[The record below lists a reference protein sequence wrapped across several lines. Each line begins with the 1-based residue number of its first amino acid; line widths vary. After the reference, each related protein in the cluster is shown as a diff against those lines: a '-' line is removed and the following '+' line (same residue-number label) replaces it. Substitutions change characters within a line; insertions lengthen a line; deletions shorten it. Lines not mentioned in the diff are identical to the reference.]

1 MENRDREIILKLVD
15 SNAQLRRLYEEHMR
29 IEESLSR
36 FKSEPFLT
44 PDEEV
49 EERRLK
55 KQKLLGVD
63 RMMAMLNSCEPEHYQ
78 GEMAIM

>member
-1 MENRDREIILKLVD
+1 MENKDREIIIKLMD

-29 IEESLSR
+29 IEESLSHLS
-36 FKSEPFLT
+36 SEPFLT
-44 PDEEV
+44 PDEEI

-63 RMMAMLNSCEPEHYQ
+63 RMMAMLHSCEPERYE
-78 GEMAIM
+78 GAMAIM